1 MRTPARCHRSHTVEC
16 ANLSVGSTVWLLR
29 KTAQEARTGHA
40 LGRKDESR
48 AALDAVRTRSA
59 CHQHN
64 PVGTND
70 GAEGRGEEPALH
82 NQKEECRCGDEIR
95 HEFTQTTAMHVVCF
109 AHSIVCNHRP
119 VAELV
124 VHPGEHAAPRMHVKF
139 NIWEHVER
147 EKHGVDKAAEAGSDR
162 NAGHVANLVCAVGD
176 AQAARCTPADDHQK
190 SEGAKGALEGRNSE
204 Q

>member
-70 GAEGRGEEPALH
+70 GAEGRGEEPGASD
-82 NQKEECRCGDEIR
+82 KRRPSYESAR
-95 HEFTQTTAMHVVCF
+95 H
-109 AHSIVCNHRP
+109 R
-119 VAELV
+119 VAA
-124 VHPGEHAAPRMHVKF
+124 GR
-139 NIWEHVER
+139 
-147 EKHGVDKAAEAGSDR
+147 VDR
-162 NAGHVANLVCAVGD
+162 ANLND
-176 AQAARCTPADDHQK
+176 A
-190 SEGAKGALEGRNSE
+190 SEGRQGVPPHCRSARTRLAQSKRGVPLWGRNSPRIHPDHGNACRLLRS
-204 Q
+204 QHRLQPSSCC